1 MAEPPD
7 LARLKRAFFA
17 AESRDSRPAVDGTMF
32 DMPLCRAPREILPF
46 HQRVLNVSEP
56 QHTLMFESVLAA
68 ARPHL
73 YVHLHLRP
81 TKEPAEEPTARDAI
95 NSLDDP
101 EFGLWPGSK
110 AALTGTLMRIVAT
123 RRESGGR

>member
-1 MAEPPD
+1 M
-7 LARLKRAFFA
+7 
-17 AESRDSRPAVDGTMF
+17 
-32 DMPLCRAPREILPF
+32 
-46 HQRVLNVSEP
+46 
-56 QHTLMFESVLAA
+56 LAA

-123 RRESGGR
+123 RRESGGRLILTVTLALTLALALTLTPTLTLT

>member
-1 MAEPPD
+1 MLAASSLHTGTPLRRVRPRSRAVLMAEPPD

-56 QHTLMFESVLAA
+56 QHTLMFESV
-68 ARPHL
+68 RPVPMG
-73 YVHLHLRP
+73 Y
-81 TKEPAEEPTARDAI
+81 
-95 NSLDDP
+95 
-101 EFGLWPGSK
+101 
-110 AALTGTLMRIVAT
+110 
-123 RRESGGR
+123 RRRC

>member
-1 MAEPPD
+1 M
-7 LARLKRAFFA
+7 
-17 AESRDSRPAVDGTMF
+17 
-32 DMPLCRAPREILPF
+32 
-46 HQRVLNVSEP
+46 
-56 QHTLMFESVLAA
+56 LAA

-73 YVHLHLRP
+73 YVHLHLRPTREP

-110 AALTGTLMRIVAT
+110 AALTGTLMRIVAS